1 MENFTRLELFCRLF
15 LGLFVGFFCVTAAL
29 FVRYKVASP
38 LVQIPAVQ
46 LKSATQAVASGA
58 PSRPVESAARLRPA
72 TPSLEPEERILITS
86 STSTLVTFVAAVVA
100 NLLSWRKGKR
110 RRRPKE
116 SRAPSTRR
124 ST

>member
-46 LKSATQAVASGA
+46 LKSATQTVAGGA
-58 PSRPVESAARLRPA
+58 PSKPLAPVAKLRPA
-72 TPSLEPEERILITS
+72 MPSLKPEERILITS
-86 STSTLVTFVAAVVA
+86 STSTLVAFIAAVVA

-110 RRRPKE
+110 GRRPKE